1 MAADRPHSGEYHAE
15 MTDLTEAAAEFLAAH
30 DPATTDRWEF
40 LRARFDAGLARVD
53 WPVGLGGLGLDPR
66 GQGAVDAAFVAAG
79 APDNRPA
86 LGIIGLGMAAP
97 TILRYGDEH
106 HKKRWLRPLWTGEE
120 IWCQL
125 FSEPGAGSDLASLST
140 RAVRDGADWVVTG
153 QKVWTSL
160 AHLARWAILV
170 TRTDPAVPKHQG
182 LTYFVLDMTAP
193 GVKVRPL
200 RQLTG
205 ESEFNEVFLTDARIP
220 DAHRLGAIGDGWAV
234 AQTTLM
240 SERVTIGGGR
250 TPRGALPA
258 PLLETWHTRPELRT
272 AALHEELLELWVEA
286 ESARLA
292 AARLGQQIAAGRP
305 GPEGS
310 AAKLAYAEL
319 NQRVTALELKVLG
332 GEALRYEDWAAGRPP
347 DGVTRPAGH
356 RYLRARA
363 NSIEGGT
370 SEILRNIVAERVLG
384 LPAEPRTDKDV
395 PWKDLPR

>member
-1 MAADRPHSGEYHAE
+1 
-15 MTDLTEAAAEFLAAH
+15 
-30 DPATTDRWEF
+30 
-40 LRARFDAGLARVD
+40 
-53 WPVGLGGLGLDPR
+53 
-66 GQGAVDAAFVAAG
+66 
-79 APDNRPA
+79 
-86 LGIIGLGMAAP
+86 
-97 TILRYGDEH
+97 
-106 HKKRWLRPLWTGEE
+106 
-120 IWCQL
+120 
-125 FSEPGAGSDLASLST
+125 
-140 RAVRDGADWVVTG
+140 
-153 QKVWTSL
+153 
-160 AHLARWAILV
+160 
-170 TRTDPAVPKHQG
+170 
-182 LTYFVLDMTAP
+182 
-193 GVKVRPL
+193 
-200 RQLTG
+200 
-205 ESEFNEVFLTDARIP
+205 
-220 DAHRLGAIGDGWAV
+220 
-234 AQTTLM
+234 
-240 SERVTIGGGR
+240 
-250 TPRGALPA
+250 
-258 PLLETWHTRPELRT
+258 LRT

-332 GEALRYEDWAAGRPP
+332 GEALCYEDWAAGRPP